1 MNKEA
6 VVVPEKKETIE
17 RIKRKY
23 NNLQMSDK
31 TAQNIRRLEIT
42 NNVLKVVT
50 AGVGIV
56 AAIDLIIPDPVLGV
70 DEAILT
76 AATGLLGYG
85 TSVVSNKIQDL
96 AATES
101 TDVSMTEINE
111 LTNKLASMAGAV
123 AAKKANNN
131 QSMSM

>member
-1 MNKEA
+1 
-6 VVVPEKKETIE
+6 
-17 RIKRKY
+17 
-23 NNLQMSDK
+23 MSDK

-42 NNVLKVVT
+42 NNVLKAVT

-111 LTNKLASMAGAV
+111 LTNKLANMAGAV

-131 QSMSM
+131 QSMTM